1 MAQSIQ
7 YCAHQADE
15 FGAIHYSKEEDS
27 IWATLYGR
35 QQEAVAQSGCRE
47 YLNGLALLNLPSN
60 RIHQLSEVDAV
71 LQATSGWA
79 AAAAAVPSL
88 ISLDKFF
95 NLLAN
100 RQSPIANRQFPV
112 ATFIRSLKE
121 LDYLQEPDVFY
132 EIYGHCP
139 LLSNVAF
146 GHFTEHYGKLGL
158 KACKE
163 DRVFL
168 ARLYWF
174 TVEFGMLHSANG
186 LRIYGGGILSSPG
199 ETEYALHDTSV
210 ERREFNV
217 VDVLRTPY
225 RIDIMQPI
233 YYVINDIDSLFDIA
247 NTDIIAAV
255 KRAKTLGLF
264 APTFCKKEKLM

>member
-79 AAAAAVPSL
+79 AAAVPSL

-100 RQSPIANRQFPV
+100 RQSPIASFLWPPLFVR
-112 ATFIRSLKE
+112 LKNWTICKSQT
-121 LDYLQEPDVFY
+121 YFMRYTV
-132 EIYGHCP
+132 I
-139 LLSNVAF
+139 A
-146 GHFTEHYGKLGL
+146 HF
-158 KACKE
+158 
-163 DRVFL
+163 
-168 ARLYWF
+168 
-174 TVEFGMLHSANG
+174 
-186 LRIYGGGILSSPG
+186 
-199 ETEYALHDTSV
+199 
-210 ERREFNV
+210 
-217 VDVLRTPY
+217 
-225 RIDIMQPI
+225 
-233 YYVINDIDSLFDIA
+233 
-247 NTDIIAAV
+247 
-255 KRAKTLGLF
+255 
-264 APTFCKKEKLM
+264 